1 MSIDTNAEKFFHSD
15 LNEDDKDKRLVI
27 AVWDYDRTSRDDF
40 MGSLSFGKTC
50 CLFFECLIL
59 YSEQK
64 VCRN

>member
-50 CLFFECLIL
+50 CFSF
-59 YSEQK
+59 
-64 VCRN
+64 